1 MSHPVIEITGL
12 KKDYRGLRPLRL
24 QQFTVKDGERVALS
38 GLDAAAAEV
47 FVNLLT
53 GALLPD
59 EGEVKV
65 FGRATAAIADQ
76 TEWFASL
83 DRFGIV
89 TPRAV
94 LLDSCTVRQNL
105 ALPFTIDFDD
115 LTDEVRLRTED
126 LAREVG
132 LPDDVLDAP
141 LERTPQEWRVHLHL
155 AKALAGR
162 PELLLLE
169 HPTLGVPT
177 HAVGSFVHALERVAN
192 ARRCTLVMITEDP
205 DVARLASAH
214 HRVQPGT
221 GVLVNARGWRR
232 WVGQS

>member
-1 MSHPVIEITGL
+1 MSSPVIEVTGV

-24 QQFTVKDGERVALS
+24 QKLTVQAGERVALS

-59 EGEVKV
+59 EGDVKV

-76 TEWFASL
+76 AEWFASL

-94 LLDSCTVRQNL
+94 LLDSCTLRQNL

-115 LTDEVRLRTED
+115 LSDDIRARTEE

-132 LPDDVLDAP
+132 LPNDLLDAP
-141 LERTPQEWRVHLHL
+141 LEQARPEWRVHLHL
-155 AKALAGR
+155 AKALAAN

-169 HPTLGVPT
+169 HPTLGVP
-177 HAVGSFVHALERVAN
+177 AAAIGAFVGALDRVASG
-192 ARRCTLVMITEDP
+192 RRCTLLIITEDA
-205 DVARLASAH
+205 DVARLASVH
-214 HRVQPGT
+214 QKVQPGT
-221 GVLVNARGWRR
+221 GALVNARGWRR
-232 WVGQS
+232 WV